1 MSRAP
6 RPTAPVF
13 VLGGAQTD
21 FARAWSREGLGI
33 ADMMREATFA
43 ALEAAR
49 LEPSDVE
56 SAHVGNFTAELFS
69 AQGQLGGV
77 FAAMDPAFAGLPA
90 ARHEGACASGSLA
103 ILAAM
108 ADIEAGRYD
117 LVCVVGVEEMRNVS
131 GATAPQHLAVAAL
144 AGVESP
150 PPDGARYVWP
160 HQFSRIAN
168 AYAERYGLD
177 HAHLHALARHAM
189 DNARLNPYA
198 QARDWRFD
206 ALAFTDDDRD
216 NPVVEGRLRKQDCGR
231 VTDGAAAVLLASE
244 RYATAWARRHGLGA
258 DDLARVLGWGHRTA
272 PISLDDKLAASA
284 EAEYLFPYLRDT
296 AEDARRRAGIASVAE
311 VDGLEVH
318 DCFTIS
324 AYMQLD
330 HLGVTPPGQS
340 FRAIED
346 GTVFRGGRLPMN
358 PGGGLLGL
366 GHPVGATGVRM
377 VVDAWRQVTGRA
389 EALQIS
395 GARRVQT
402 MNIGGSATTTVSFVI
417 GV

>member
-1 MSRAP
+1 VRRPA
-6 RPTAPVF
+6 RPTAPIF
-13 VLGGAQTD
+13 VLGGAHTD

-33 ADMMREATFA
+33 ADMMREATFGALA
-43 ALEAAR
+43 AAH
-49 LEPSDVE
+49 LEPADVE
-56 SAHVGNFTAELFS
+56 CAHVGNFTAELFS
-69 AQGQLGGV
+69 AQGQLGGL

-103 ILAAM
+103 VLAAM

-117 LVCVVGVEEMRNVS
+117 VACVVGVEEMRNVS
-131 GATAPQHLAVAAL
+131 GAVAPAHLAVAAL

-160 HQFSRIAN
+160 RQFSRIADE
-168 AYAERYGLD
+168 YDRRYGLD
-177 HAHLHALARHAM
+177 HAYLHALSRHAI
-189 DNARLNPYA
+189 DNARLNPQA

-206 ALAFTDDDRD
+206 PLAFTDDDRE
-216 NPVVEGRLRKQDCGR
+216 NPIVEGRLRKQDCGR
-231 VTDGAAAVLLASE
+231 VTDGAAAVVLASE
-244 RYATAWARRHGLGA
+244 RFATAWARRHGVRDGSV
-258 DDLARVLGWGHRTA
+258 ARVLGWGHRTA
-272 PISLDDKLAASA
+272 PITLGDKLAASA
-284 EAEYLFPYLRDT
+284 EAEYVFPYLRAT
-296 AEDARRRAGIASVAE
+296 AVDARERAGLASVAE

-324 AYMQLD
+324 AYMQID
-330 HLGVTPPGQS
+330 HLGVTPAGQS
-340 FRAIED
+340 YRAIDD
-346 GTVFRGGRLPMN
+346 GTVMRGGRLPMN

-377 VVDAWRQVTGRA
+377 VVDGWRQVGGGA
-389 EALQIS
+389 GDCQIP